1 MLFTALLAL
10 CDLLTLPFYSIQAH
24 LPEDNSINL
33 GLSPP
38 PWIINKEN
46 ASQTGPRGQSEEDIF
61 SVGVP
66 SSQVVLRFVTS

>member
-38 PWIINKEN
+38 PWIINKEQAHGAN
-46 ASQTGPRGQSEEDIF
+46 LRKTFSQLEFPPPKWF
-61 SVGVP
+61 SG
-66 SSQVVLRFVTS
+66 L